1 METTKKH
8 MSTNEYSIAFSE
20 VLDVLQHSEIEV
32 IEKIPL
38 EIIKKIKEKT
48 CKEYI
53 PREKN
58 DCNFNISE
66 KAKSILAVIYQD
78 YLCDDEEIDEFNQL
92 LLDNEA
98 EYQEQLREKYNPDTL
113 FKNKRASVESSNN
126 AENMQMIEY
135 KDSAFKK
142 IINRIKK
149 LFIGKNSC

>member
-1 METTKKH
+1 

-38 EIIKKIKEKT
+38 EIIKKIKEKGS
-48 CKEYI
+48 KEYT
-53 PREKN
+53 PKEKN

-78 YLCDDEEIDEFNQL
+78 YLCEDDEIDELSQL
-92 LLDNEA
+92 FIENEA
-98 EYQEQLREKYNPDTL
+98 EYQEELRKKYNPDDL
-113 FKNKRASVESSNN
+113 FKNRNESDKTSSN

-135 KDSAFKK
+135 KESIFKK
-142 IINRIKK
+142 IINKIKM
-149 LFIGKNSC
+149 LFRGNKE